1 MNLDPPNN
9 DPSPA
14 DERRRSE
21 GAAPQA
27 GDAAGDLSNTPPS
40 IPKIPSSD
48 LTTGGEDWLD
58 FALYVNHS
66 RFKQLAE
73 RLDQAKQ
80 LAELGGVAQQ
90 VLGGHTYSIGPGA
103 GTGKGRKRVHYRW
116 RLVADNGLTILVMN
130 REKSHKTM
138 ANALASARSV
148 LLMSEGPERVW
159 RQIQDA
165 LEALGAKL
173 VANKLSRVDACIDLP
188 GVKVEQFTRPYA
200 DGHYVTRARK
210 AAEHEY
216 EELFTDLSG
225 ATYRLGR
232 RSTGVTFGSCDI
244 LLRIYDK
251 AHELRFNSEK
261 RHLVLHRRWGEPV
274 IHASRV
280 EFQVRRE
287 RLKSLGV
294 DSFND
299 WLAKRGAVLE
309 YLTEKWFRFTEGP
322 YNAKHSGRTPTLGA
336 WQLVQQ
342 RAQEWAGQPA
352 GTPLVPIY
360 AEPPRHEQFVRQAI
374 GVMVTAMARENVKV
388 TSNGHFIDELIER
401 VEELIDARDM
411 AAEVYQRAIELGV
424 YLP

>member
-1 MNLDPPNN
+1 MAISISGE

-14 DERRRSE
+14 EERRRCE

-40 IPKIPSSD
+40 IPKIPSCD

-58 FALYVNHS
+58 FALDLNHS

-80 LAELGGVAQQ
+80 LAEQGGVAQQ
-90 VLGGHTYSIGPGA
+90 VLRGHTYSIGPGA

-116 RLVADNGLTILVMN
+116 RLVADNGLTILLMN
-130 REKSHKTM
+130 REKHHETM

-159 RQIQDA
+159 QQIQDA
-165 LEALGAKL
+165 LEDLGAKL

-200 DGHYVTRARK
+200 EGHYVTRARK

-216 EELFTDLSG
+216 EEMFTDLSG
-225 ATYRLGR
+225 ATYRLGS
-232 RSTGVTFGSCDI
+232 RSTGVTVGSCDI

-251 AHELRFNSEK
+251 AHELRFQPEK
-261 RHLVLHRRWGEPV
+261 RHLMLHRRWGEPV

-299 WLAKRGAVLE
+299 WLAKRGKVLE

-322 YNAKHSGRTPTLGA
+322 YNSKHSGRTPTLGA
-336 WQLVQQ
+336 WQLVQR

-360 AEPPRHEQFVRQAI
+360 AEPPRLEQFVRQAI
-374 GVMVTAMARENVKV
+374 GVMVTAMARENVRV
-388 TSNGHFIDELIER
+388 TSNGHFLDELIER
-401 VEELIDARDM
+401 VEEVIDARDM
-411 AAEVYQRAIELGV
+411 AAEVY
-424 YLP
+424 